1 MWKTM
6 TSSGSSLIPTE
17 NNNEIPEHRYRDK
30 SQIILARK
38 LRNLQ
43 EFATAYDLNLSN
55 SDDILLKTDTARE
68 NVQRM
73 ASDLLASINE
83 ANEINFSSFVAQ
95 TNGRLLTRSRTQIF
109 YQELLDVMPS
119 KWKEIFQQQSI

>member
-1 MWKTM
+1 M
-6 TSSGSSLIPTE
+6 TSSGPSLLPTGD
-17 NNNEIPEHRYRDK
+17 NNEIPEHRYRDK

>member
-6 TSSGSSLIPTE
+6 TSSGSSVLPTG
-17 NNNEIPEHRYRDK
+17 NNNEISEHQYRDK

-73 ASDLLASINE
+73 ANDLLASINE
-83 ANEINFSSFVAQ
+83 ANEINFSNFVAQ
-95 TNGRLLTRSRTQIF
+95 TNGRLLTRSRIQTF

>member
-73 ASDLLASINE
+73 ANDLLASINE